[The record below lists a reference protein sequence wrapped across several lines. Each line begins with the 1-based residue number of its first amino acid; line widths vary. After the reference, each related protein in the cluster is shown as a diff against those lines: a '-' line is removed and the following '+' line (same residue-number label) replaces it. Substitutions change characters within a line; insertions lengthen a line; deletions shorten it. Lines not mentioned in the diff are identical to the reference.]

1 MKTTP
6 EQYFPELRPETLTKC
21 QMEILVHQKRLA
33 SHFYFVFVL
42 KTVHLMCKRRTV
54 QDHRLNCILLYVSNF
69 KLWAGKPHYLFIKVQ
84 PISLNHC
91 TVQRGQSV
99 SESPDVH
106 VYFKAAYTDC
116 ERFIHTT
123 ALH

>member
-1 MKTTP
+1 
-6 EQYFPELRPETLTKC
+6 
-21 QMEILVHQKRLA
+21 
-33 SHFYFVFVL
+33 
-42 KTVHLMCKRRTV
+42 MCKRRTV

-91 TVQRGQSV
+91 TVQRGQPV